1 LNTEND
7 LEEKIQLFYTKLER
21 EEIFEI
27 NEVINEV
34 NLHYDTDEEDNE
46 NDKPNNALPIYDKVR
61 LEPRFWNLEQLK
73 TLILRI
79 MK

>member
-1 LNTEND
+1 MNTEND